1 MKKLT
6 VYHILVALLTL
17 IFLLA
22 LSIYF
27 WGKEKWS
34 FVLIIAIALLYL
46 LCIYLLYRHFRVAIP
61 HLIEISDEVS
71 IGNFNTSLRRRVD
84 KTLLPLV
91 YSFNSVVNNFKNAT
105 DFAIHIGEGKFD
117 APFQKAGEGDLLG
130 EALIEMRNKLKKAH
144 EDEEERRRQ
153 GRIRGEM
160 GNLLRQYQRSDLKT
174 LCDAFLAKLIPI
186 LDLNQGGI
194 FLIVNEGNTQPFLEL
209 VSCYAYNKKKYI
221 EKRLSINQG
230 LTGQCIKEKNTIY
243 LEEIPENYVYITS
256 GLGQA
261 TPKSLLLVPI
271 KANEKMIGVLELASF
286 HSIRQENIQL
296 LEVLSER
303 LGGIIATIQTN
314 EQTKQFL
321 EEATRINMEL
331 LSKENLMRQN
341 AEELSKTKEEL
352 SKKLLEQQQESNLMK
367 YILEA
372 INKTNAAIEFDF
384 EGNIISVNEMYLKVM
399 GYQKEELIG
408 QNERILLPKDEI
420 DSQRYR
426 LLWESL
432 KSGTHITGEYRRVS
446 KSGKEVWLNGTYNP
460 IFDIEGRPTSVVQFA
475 QFTTEEKEKDLDY
488 ASKIGALNQSV
499 PVVELDLNCHI
510 KTANQLFASQ
520 TQYKRN
526 QLMKKNFCELIP
538 DANDF
543 QKEWEQIITGEV
555 KNMVLMV
562 TAADNSLMFFH
573 ANFSPIRNLEGKISK
588 IQAIMVNITEQKE
601 MEIKLVNKK
610 EAMREAIEKL
620 ELTQKELKNREAELE
635 KLLAQENAKNNTLN
649 LK

>member
-1 MKKLT
+1 
-6 VYHILVALLTL
+6 
-17 IFLLA
+17 
-22 LSIYF
+22 
-27 WGKEKWS
+27 
-34 FVLIIAIALLYL
+34 
-46 LCIYLLYRHFRVAIP
+46 
-61 HLIEISDEVS
+61 
-71 IGNFNTSLRRRVD
+71 
-84 KTLLPLV
+84 
-91 YSFNSVVNNFKNAT
+91 
-105 DFAIHIGEGKFD
+105 
-117 APFQKAGEGDLLG
+117 
-130 EALIEMRNKLKKAH
+130 
-144 EDEEERRRQ
+144 
-153 GRIRGEM
+153 
-160 GNLLRQYQRSDLKT
+160 
-174 LCDAFLAKLIPI
+174 
-186 LDLNQGGI
+186 
-194 FLIVNEGNTQPFLEL
+194 
-209 VSCYAYNKKKYI
+209 
-221 EKRLSINQG
+221 
-230 LTGQCIKEKNTIY
+230 
-243 LEEIPENYVYITS
+243 
-256 GLGQA
+256 
-261 TPKSLLLVPI
+261 
-271 KANEKMIGVLELASF
+271 
-286 HSIRQENIQL
+286 
-296 LEVLSER
+296 
-303 LGGIIATIQTN
+303 
-314 EQTKQFL
+314 
-321 EEATRINMEL
+321 MEL

-635 KLLAQENAKNNTLN
+635 KLLAQEKAKNNTLN

>member
-6 VYHILVALLTL
+6 VYHILVGLLTL

-22 LSIYF
+22 LSVYF

-34 FVLIIAIALLYL
+34 FVFIIAIVLLSL

-71 IGNFNTSLRRRVD
+71 TGNFNASLRRRVD

-91 YSFNSVVNNFKNAT
+91 YSFNRVVNNFKNAT
-105 DFAIHIGEGKFD
+105 HFALHIGEGKFD

-130 EALIEMRNKLKKAH
+130 EALIEMRNKLKKAY

-160 GNLLRQYQRSDLKT
+160 GNLLRQYQRSELKT

-194 FLIVNEGNTQPFLEL
+194 FLIIKEENTQPFLEL

-230 LTGQCIKEKNTIY
+230 LIGQCLKEKNTIY
-243 LEEIPENYVYITS
+243 LEEIPENYIYITS

-261 TPKSLLLVPI
+261 VPQSLLLTPI
-271 KANEKMIGVLELASF
+271 RANEKIIGVLEVASL
-286 HSIRQENIQL
+286 HSIGRENIQL
-296 LEVLSER
+296 VEVLSER

-314 EQTKQFL
+314 EQTKKFL
-321 EEATRINMEL
+321 EEATRINTEL
-331 LSKENLMRQN
+331 MSKEHLMRKN
-341 AEELSKTKEEL
+341 AEELSRVKEEL

-372 INKTNAAIEFDF
+372 INKTNAAVEFDF

-408 QNERILLPKDEI
+408 QNESILLPQDEI

-432 KSGTHITGEYRRVS
+432 RSGAHITGEYRRVS

-460 IFDIEGRPTSVVQFA
+460 IFDIDGRPTSVIQFA

-488 ASKIGALNQSV
+488 ASKIAALNQSV
-499 PVVELDLNCHI
+499 PVLELDLHCHI
-510 KTANQLFASQ
+510 KTANQLFANM

-526 QLMKKNFCELIP
+526 QLIKKNFCELIP
-538 DANDF
+538 AKEDF
-543 QKEWEQIITGEV
+543 QKEWEQIIAGEV
-555 KNMVLMV
+555 KNMVLAII
-562 TAADNSLMFFH
+562 AADNTLMFFH
-573 ANFSPIRNLEGKISK
+573 TNFCPIRNLEGKIHK
-588 IQAIMVNITEQKE
+588 VQVIMVNITEQKE
-601 MEIKLVNKK
+601 MEMELLNKQ
-610 EAMREAIEKL
+610 EAMRETLEKL
-620 ELTQKELKNREAELE
+620 ELAQKEVKNREAELE
-635 KLLAQENAKNNTLN
+635 ALLAQERAKNSIFSA
-649 LK
+649 K

>member
-1 MKKLT
+1 VKKLT

-601 MEIKLVNKK
+601 MEIKLVNTK

-635 KLLAQENAKNNTLN
+635 KLLAQEKAKNNTLN

>member
-1 MKKLT
+1 VKKLT

>member
-635 KLLAQENAKNNTLN
+635 KLLAQEKAKNNTLN

>member
-1 MKKLT
+1 VKKLT

-635 KLLAQENAKNNTLN
+635 KLLAQEKAKNNTLN

>member
-6 VYHILVALLTL
+6 VYHILVGLLTL

-27 WGKEKWS
+27 WGKERWS
-34 FVLIIAIALLYL
+34 FVFIIAIVLLSL

-71 IGNFNTSLRRRVD
+71 TGNFNASLRRRVD

-91 YSFNSVVNNFKNAT
+91 YSFNRVVNNFKNAT
-105 DFAIHIGEGKFD
+105 HFALHIGEGKFD

-130 EALIEMRNKLKKAH
+130 EALIEMRNKLKKAY

-160 GNLLRQYQRSDLKT
+160 GNLLRQYQRAELKT

-194 FLIVNEGNTQPFLEL
+194 FLIINEENTQPFLAL

-230 LTGQCIKEKNTIY
+230 LIGQCLKEKNTIY

-261 TPKSLLLVPI
+261 VPQSLLLAPI
-271 KANEKMIGVLELASF
+271 RANEKIIGVLEVASL
-286 HSIRQENIQL
+286 HAIGRENIQL
-296 LEVLSER
+296 VEVLSER

-314 EQTKQFL
+314 EQTKKFL
-321 EEATRINMEL
+321 EEATRINTEL
-331 LSKENLMRQN
+331 MSKEHLMRKN
-341 AEELSKTKEEL
+341 AEELSRVKEEL

-372 INKTNAAIEFDF
+372 INKTNAAVEFDF

-420 DSQRYR
+420 DSQRYQ

-432 KSGTHITGEYRRVS
+432 KSGAHITGEYRRVS

-460 IFDIEGRPTSVVQFA
+460 IFDIDGRPTSVIQFA

-488 ASKIGALNQSV
+488 ASKIAALNQSV
-499 PVVELDLNCHI
+499 PVLELDLHCHI
-510 KTANQLFASQ
+510 KTVNQLFANM

-526 QLMKKNFCELIP
+526 QLIKKNFCELIP
-538 DANDF
+538 AKEDF
-543 QKEWEQIITGEV
+543 QKEWEQIAAGEV
-555 KNMVLMV
+555 KNIVLAII
-562 TAADNSLMFFH
+562 AADNTLMFFH
-573 ANFSPIRNLEGKISK
+573 TNFCPIRNLEGKIHK
-588 IQAIMVNITEQKE
+588 VQVIMVNITEQKE
-601 MEIKLVNKK
+601 MEMELLNKQ
-610 EAMREAIEKL
+610 EAMREALEKL
-620 ELTQKELKNREAELE
+620 ELAQKEVKNREAELE
-635 KLLAQENAKNNTLN
+635 VLLAQERAKNSIFSA
-649 LK
+649 K

>member
-6 VYHILVALLTL
+6 VYHILVGLLTL

-34 FVLIIAIALLYL
+34 IALIVAIVFLSL

-71 IGNFNTSLRRRVD
+71 TGNFNASLRRRVD

-91 YSFNSVVNNFKNAT
+91 YSFNRVVNNFKNAT
-105 DFAIHIGEGKFD
+105 HFALHIGEGKFD

-130 EALIEMRNKLKKAH
+130 EALIEMRNKLKKIH
-144 EDEEERRRQ
+144 DEEEERRRQ

-160 GNLLRQYQRSDLKT
+160 GNLLRQHQRSDLKT
-174 LCDAFLAKLIPI
+174 LCDAFLSKLIPI

-194 FLIVNEGNTQPFLEL
+194 FLIVNEENTQPFLEL
-209 VSCYAYNKKKYI
+209 MSSYAYNKKKYI
-221 EKRLSINQG
+221 QKRLSINQG
-230 LTGQCIKEKNTIY
+230 LTGQCLKEKNTIY
-243 LEEIPENYVYITS
+243 IEEIPENYVYITS

-261 TPKSLLLVPI
+261 VPKSLLITPI
-271 KANEKMIGVLELASF
+271 RANEKMIGVLEVASF
-286 HSIRQENIQL
+286 HTINQENIQL
-296 LEVLSER
+296 IEVLSER
-303 LGGIIATIQTN
+303 LGGIIATTQTN
-314 EQTKQFL
+314 EQTKKFL
-321 EEATRINMEL
+321 EEATRINTEL
-331 LSKENLMRQN
+331 MSKENLMRQN
-341 AEELSKTKEEL
+341 AEELSQTKEEL

-372 INKTNAAIEFDF
+372 INKTNAAVEFDF

-399 GYQKEELIG
+399 GYKKEELIG

-420 DSQRYR
+420 DSQRYL

-432 KSGTHITGEYRRVS
+432 RNGAHITGEYRRVS

-460 IFDIEGRPTSVVQFA
+460 IFDIEGRPTSVIQFA

-499 PVVELDLNCHI
+499 PVLELDLNCHI

-526 QLMKKNFCELIP
+526 QLIKKNFFELIP
-538 DANDF
+538 AKNEF
-543 QKEWEQIITGEV
+543 QKEWEQIITGEL
-555 KNMVLMV
+555 KNMVLV
-562 TAADNSLMFFH
+562 IIAADNTLMFFH
-573 ANFSPIRNLEGKISK
+573 TNFCPIRNLEGKIYK
-588 IQAIMVNITEQKE
+588 VQVIMVNVTEQKE
-601 MEIKLVNKK
+601 MEVELLNKQ
-610 EAMREAIEKL
+610 EAMREALEKL
-620 ELTQKELKNREAELE
+620 EIAQKELKDREAELE
-635 KLLAQENAKNNTLN
+635 KLLAQERAKNAFFST
-649 LK
+649 K

>member
-601 MEIKLVNKK
+601 MEIKLVNTK

-635 KLLAQENAKNNTLN
+635 KLLAQEKAKNNTLN